1 MRLIPPMS
9 FPTTKK
15 QAMTETHG
23 AMSIIARISPFQV
36 HRIYLGI
43 FLQYF
48 PCPWVFAP
56 RSDIYRSRSSLPARK
71 FLPTFFSMTIC
82 SNWLKKAELGSVLT
96 SFYNVFPIIGS
107 FLPVLGSPD
116 TEMAPKTAPRGQNP
130 TNPLLHQ

>member
-15 QAMTETHG
+15 QAMTETHA
-23 AMSIIARISPFQV
+23 AMSIIPRISPLQV
-36 HRIYLGI
+36 HRIHLGI

-48 PCPWVFAP
+48 SCPWVPAP
-56 RSDIYRSRSSLPARK
+56 CSGIYRSRNSLLECKSSPA
-71 FLPTFFSMTIC
+71 FFSMTIC

-96 SFYNVFPIIGS
+96 AFYNIFPSIGS